1 MCKQRGFTLIELVIV
16 IAVLGI
22 LAGIAI
28 PRFLDSTASARGSK
42 LVGDLRTIDSAII
55 IYQAKTG
62 SFPTELNQLTETT
75 NDGSGQQLLAAIPV
89 PPNSTMLVEQNNGK
103 EKSFTPD
110 ANTYAITNGR
120 ATYTCA
126 EGDNKNLNFYLGSDF
141 TDNLVST
148 IVSWQKGFTT
158 TIQTNPYI
166 IAQNAFLATGLTQ
179 ELTSEEISSLLG
191 GKTTDTTLYLKSAT
205 AVLEDGTLANIQFVT
220 QYNTNFPNNSWEVK
234 YNACA
239 FIVNGD
245 VYANINNNGELTS
258 SNNLPS
264 SVSSPSGNT
273 LTSNA
278 QLVQYLKRENL
289 DANWF
294 VSQLTSVGYTKI
306 QGN

>member
-28 PRFLDSTASARGSK
+28 PRFLDSTASARGAK
-42 LVGDLRTIDSAII
+42 LVGDLRTIDSAIM

-62 SFPTELNQLTETT
+62 SYPTELNQLTETT
-75 NDGSGQQLLAAIPV
+75 NYGSGQQLLAAIPV
-89 PPNSTMLVEQNNGK
+89 PPTSNMLVEQNNGK

-110 ANTYAITNGR
+110 ANTYAITDGR

-126 EGDNKNLNFYLGSDF
+126 EGENKNLNFYLGSSF

-148 IVSWQKGFTT
+148 IVGWQNGFTT
-158 TIQTNPYI
+158 KIKDNPYI
-166 IAQNAFLATGLTQ
+166 YAQNDFLATGLTQ
-179 ELTSEEISSLLG
+179 ELTSEEVSSLLG
-191 GKTTDTTLYLKSAT
+191 GKTTDTSLYLKSAT
-205 AVLEDGTLANIQFVT
+205 AVLEDGSLANIQFVT
-220 QYNTNFPNNSWEVK
+220 QYNTTFPNSSWEAK

-239 FIVNGD
+239 FIVNGE
-245 VYANINNNGELTS
+245 VYANINNNGVLTS
-258 SNNLPS
+258 SNSLPS
-264 SVSSPSGNT
+264 AVTSPSGNT

-294 VSQLTSVGYTKI
+294 VSQLTTAGYTKI

>member
-1 MCKQRGFTLIELVIV
+1 MRKQRGFTLIELVIV

-42 LVGDLRTIDSAII
+42 LVGDLRTIDSAIM

-62 SFPTELNQLTETT
+62 SYPTELNQLTETT

-103 EKSFTPD
+103 EKSFNPD
-110 ANTYAITNGR
+110 ATTYAITDGR

-126 EGDNKNLNFYLGSDF
+126 EGNNKNLNFYLGSDF

-158 TIQTNPYI
+158 TIQNNPYI
-166 IAQNAFLATGLTQ
+166 IAQNAFLAKGLTQ
-179 ELTSEEISSLLG
+179 ELTSEEINSLLG
-191 GKTTDTTLYLKSAT
+191 GKTTDTPLYLKSAT
-205 AVLEDGTLANIQFVT
+205 AVLGDGSLANIQFVT
-220 QYNTNFPNNSWEVK
+220 QYNTTFPNHSWEVK

-245 VYANINNNGELTS
+245 VYANINNNGVLTS
-258 SNNLPS
+258 SNSLPN
-264 SVSSPSGNT
+264 SVTSPSGDK

-294 VSQLTSVGYTKI
+294 VSQLTAVGYTKI